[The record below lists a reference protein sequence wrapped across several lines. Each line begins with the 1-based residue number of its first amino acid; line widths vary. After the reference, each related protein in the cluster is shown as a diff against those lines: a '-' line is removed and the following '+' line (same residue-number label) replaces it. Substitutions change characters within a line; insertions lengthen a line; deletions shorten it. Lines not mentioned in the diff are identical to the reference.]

1 MTARPVSPWHCP
13 YCDAPPFAVP
23 SLRDQHIRE
32 EHPEE
37 KRP

>member
-1 MTARPVSPWHCP
+1 MKPDQWTCP
-13 YCDAPPFAVP
+13 YCYARFIVS
-23 SLRDQHIRE
+23 SLTQQHIRE